1 MAGRRVR
8 ITAQS
13 CQGRPCR
20 SQWTYETIA
29 SSTTSAAGKV
39 PVQTSPER
47 IATQRARTTA
57 PAVRYFGNYLRA
69 REAVDGFEELAALLG
84 GDFGVARLERARDA
98 VVHVLVEDLERDA
111 LESGR
116 GGRDLRED
124 VDAVA
129 LVLDHPLDSAHLSLD
144 SVQPLDERVLLFHV
158 SVCHVPSLGLEKR
171 RSRRLFVTTKTLE
184 NAIAPAATIGLR
196 SPATASGIAA
206 TL

>member
-1 MAGRRVR
+1 M
-8 ITAQS
+8 
-13 CQGRPCR
+13 
-20 SQWTYETIA
+20 A

-57 PAVRYFGNYLRA
+57 PAVRYFGIGLLRA
-69 REAVDGFEELAALLG
+69 REAVDGFEELTALLRC
-84 GDFGVARLERARDA
+84 DVRVARLEGARDA

-111 LESGR
+111 LEGSR
-116 GGRDLRED
+116 GGRDLGED

-129 LVLDHPLDSAHLSLD
+129 LVLDHPLDPAHLSLD
-144 SVQPLDERVLLFHV
+144 PVQPLDERVLLFHV
-158 SVCHVPSLGLEKR
+158 PVCQVSSLGLEKR